1 MAHQNRLARETS
13 PYLLQHA
20 ANPVA
25 WFAWGPE
32 AFEAAR
38 ERGVPVF
45 LSIGYATCYWCHVM
59 ERESFEDE
67 GIGALM
73 SELFVCVK
81 VDREERPDVDD
92 IYMAAVQA
100 MTGRGGWP
108 MSVFLTPPGAR
119 GESDAGL
126 EPFWGGTYL
135 PPEPRW
141 GMASF
146 EQTLR
151 AIRKAWDE
159 QRAEVL
165 EQAARL
171 SEHVREALG
180 AERENAAAIGE
191 RECEKATRGL
201 LSIYDRVHGGYGAA
215 PKFPQPVF
223 CEFLL
228 DRLDASANE
237 DEKRAIEM
245 SVRHTLERMALGGM
259 YDQIGGG
266 FHRYSV
272 DEKWLVPHFEKMLY
286 DNAQLLSLY
295 SRAMTRW
302 KSGLFARVVKETA
315 EYVLAEMTG
324 NEGLFWS
331 AQDAEVDGKEGLNYL
346 WTAEEIEEAVG
357 GGELGEY
364 AKRVYGVDGGANFRD
379 PHHPGEPPR
388 NVLFLVE
395 HPREGTEVLSDAK
408 SQQLAEGGVVLGR
421 VRTLLAIRRAQR
433 KQPRLDDKSIT
444 SWNGL
449 MISGLSDAG
458 LAHGERVWVEAAA
471 RASEGVWTLLRD
483 ERGGLLRT
491 RRAGVSKTA
500 AFLEDYA
507 FYVRGLLALDRAE
520 RALGM
525 ERSADHVGRA
535 RELTDAALEL
545 FGDGER
551 GGMFDTR
558 AGERDLI
565 VRTSS
570 THDGALAS
578 GQSVMAH
585 NLLELGAMEDGAR
598 YAERAEGLLRA
609 MSRAIAI
616 APVSVI
622 EGTRALQRVVVER
635 KDVATRLME
644 GDEVEVGV
652 AAGAS
657 AQRESPVEVYASD
670 ERVSVSKGKPGMLA
684 LELRIENGWHITA
697 NRPFGADEARGI
709 EGLIGLEVFVR
720 GGKGVRGE
728 VEYPEGE
735 ALRIGG
741 EEAEQAGVPSVRVH
755 SGRVRLE
762 VKLTRTEEQWE
773 GRPLIY
779 VRYQACTDRECY
791 QPMVVELD
799 VAVDPE

>member
-1 MAHQNRLARETS
+1 MPHSNRLARETS

-20 ANPVA
+20 HNPVD

-38 ERGVPVF
+38 ERGAPLF
-45 LSIGYATCYWCHVM
+45 LSIGYSTCYWCHVM
-59 ERESFEDE
+59 ERESFEDP
-67 GIGALM
+67 GVGALM

-92 IYMAAVQA
+92 IYMGAVQA

-119 GESDAGL
+119 GKEDAGL

-151 AIRKAWDE
+151 SIRKAWDE

-171 SEHVREALG
+171 SAHVRDALG
-180 AERENAAAIGE
+180 AERAAPVAIGE
-191 RECEKATRGL
+191 RDVEKASRGL
-201 LSIYDRVHGGYGAA
+201 LSIYDRVHGGYGGA

-223 CEFLL
+223 CDFLL
-228 DRLDASANE
+228 DRLDATMNE
-237 DEKRAIEM
+237 DERRAIET
-245 SVRHTLERMALGGM
+245 SVRHTLERMALGGVF
-259 YDQIGGG
+259 DQIGGG

-272 DEKWLVPHFEKMLY
+272 DERWLVPHFEKMLY

-295 SRAMTRW
+295 ARAQERW
-302 KSGLFARVVKETA
+302 KSELFARVVRETA

-324 NEGLFWS
+324 KEGLFWS

-346 WTAEEIEEAVG
+346 WTAEEIEEAIG
-357 GGELGEY
+357 DGELAAI
-364 AKRVYGVDGGANFRD
+364 AKRVFGVDQGPNFRD
-379 PHHPGEPPR
+379 PHHPNEPAR
-388 NVLFLVE
+388 NVLFHVE
-395 HPREGTEVLSDAK
+395 RVEAGEPRGGPMF
-408 SQQLAEGGVVLGR
+408 AEGGVVRDR
-421 VRTLLAIRRAQR
+421 VRTILAKQRARRA
-433 KQPRLDDKSIT
+433 QPRLDDKAIT

-449 MISGLSDAG
+449 MIAGLSDAG
-458 LAHGERVWVEAAA
+458 CAHGERRWVEAAGD
-471 RASEGVWTLLRD
+471 ASEAVWNLLRD

-491 RRAGVSKTA
+491 RRGGVSKTA
-500 AFLEDYA
+500 GFLEDYA
-507 FYVRGLLALDRAE
+507 FSVRGLLALDRAE
-520 RALGM
+520 LALGM

-535 RELTDAALEL
+535 RELVDAAMDL
-545 FGDGER
+545 FGDETS
-551 GGMFDTR
+551 GGMYDTR

-570 THDGALAS
+570 THDGAVAS

-585 NLLELGAMEDGAR
+585 NLMELGAMEGGER
-598 YAERAEGLLRA
+598 YAERAEGLLRS

-622 EGTRALQRVVVER
+622 EGTRALQRVLVER
-635 KDVATRLME
+635 KDVAARLAE
-644 GDEVEVGV
+644 GEEVKAPG
-652 AAGAS
+652 AARS
-657 AQRESPVEVYASD
+657 SEQRESPVEVYASD
-670 ERVSVSKGKPGMLA
+670 ERVSVSKTKPGVLG
-684 LELRIENGWHITA
+684 LELRIAEGWHITA
-697 NRPFGADEARGI
+697 HEAFEADEARRI
-709 EGLIGLEVFVR
+709 EGLVGLEVFVR
-720 GGKGVRGE
+720 GGKGVKAE

-741 EEAEQAGVPSVRVH
+741 EEAERAGLPAVRVH

-762 VKLTRTEEQWE
+762 VRLARTEEKWE

-779 VRYQACTDRECY
+779 VRHQACTDRECY

-799 VAVDPE
+799 VAVDGE